1 LKINN
6 ILVNQLPKNFLL
18 NRYKRSK
25 LERQMNVEIIWCVV
39 TLLFLC
45 LIGAI
50 GSGVWLNGLI
60 LPNSDYVAPFLC
72 TLVHPSPGFEGFLTF
87 WTFIIIFQ
95 VIIPLSLYVTIELT
109 KLAQIHLIHQ
119 ARHFQKNY
127 LIIIFYLSTIN
138 YRTH

>member
-1 LKINN
+1 
-6 ILVNQLPKNFLL
+6 
-18 NRYKRSK
+18 
-25 LERQMNVEIIWCVV
+25 MNVEIIWCVV

-60 LPNSDYVAPFLC
+60 LSNSDYVPPFLC
-72 TLVHPSPGFEGFLTF
+72 TLVFPSPSFEGFLTF

-109 KLAQIHLIHQ
+109 KLAQINLIHQ
-119 ARHFQKNY
+119 VH
-127 LIIIFYLSTIN
+127 
-138 YRTH
+138 